1 MGTPP
6 IPPLLTPSRKIA
18 MGKGGKGGLP
28 PSQLEVSQGEI
39 LDFVGVFS
47 AEERGIFER
56 GNSLF

>member
-1 MGTPP
+1 
-6 IPPLLTPSRKIA
+6 